1 MICAQTQ
8 NSIFIYSGHTITMFI
23 VKQVIQP
30 AVWLCITQIKVID
43 YFSETDGTWNMR
55 ELLYMTVIHTYH

>member
-1 MICAQTQ
+1 
-8 NSIFIYSGHTITMFI
+8 MFI

-30 AVWLCITQIKVID
+30 AVWLYITQIKVID

-55 ELLYMTVIHTYH
+55 ELLLYSVI